1 MSKTAHEKLLDLG
14 FSFWDNS
21 NGLQYDKRD
30 LQIMI
35 DKETKTYEAYWLV
48 DDMAYSVDLELSR
61 ILTQYLE
68 ELENEKI

>member
-1 MSKTAHEKLLDLG
+1 MIKTAHEKLLDLG

-21 NGLQYDKRD
+21 NGLQYDRGD

-35 DKETKTYEAYWLV
+35 DKETKTYEAYWVV

-68 ELENEKI
+68 ELE